1 MIDKAT
7 LFKDSNRLFIN
18 RQYEQALPL
27 LRQYGQLEELTNLE
41 RLRNKKN
48 IADCL
53 LDVHRGRGE
62 GEWAVE
68 FRDNL
73 QQYWQLLEQVDTKDI
88 SSRPLVDFFAVTLQF
103 HLEVGSLERLGD
115 TVRETY
121 REFAQRS
128 RQPETGLIKVRDTEF
143 LDVVVAEIERERRNF
158 ARPDHA
164 QRATALANAVLEEIG
179 DAERFRPHRTA
190 INNLLADLAYFFP
203 LSSEA
208 DNERYKR
215 VSGYLE
221 QALQASP
228 HDDFARI
235 FKSHVDRL
243 AATTLQ
249 IKRFGHDTLSQL
261 ANVRQH
267 LERME
272 HHVAAGSELH
282 QTVLA
287 IRREI
292 RRLTILGRLVEREQ
306 PATDDRQEID
316 PSEVVRPLLQERG
329 WPKNCLECAGTPA
342 PWEMWPDYVRIALEN
357 LLRNT
362 VEAYGRH
369 RLELPPEP
377 CRITIDY
384 ETRTITVRDWA
395 GGVNP
400 ALGDVF
406 APYVS
411 SKGVRNNTGLGLTQ
425 AREALEVQSPKFR
438 LELAEPQPQGGA
450 EFCIHIP
457 ILPLP

>member
-1 MIDKAT
+1 MDEAT
-7 LFKDSNRLFIN
+7 LFKESNKLFITC
-18 RQYEQALPL
+18 QYEQALPL
-27 LRQYGQLEELTNLE
+27 LRQYDQLEELTNLK
-41 RLRNKKN
+41 RLRNKRN

-62 GEWAVE
+62 GDWAVE
-68 FRDNL
+68 FRNNL
-73 QQYWQLLEQVDTKDI
+73 QQYWQLLEQVNPTEI
-88 SSRPLVDFFAVTLQF
+88 SPQPLLAFFAVTLEF
-103 HLEVGSLERLGD
+103 HLEVESLEQIGD
-115 TVRETY
+115 KARATY
-121 REFAQRS
+121 REFARRS
-128 RQPETGLIKVRDTEF
+128 PKLESGILKVRDAEF

-164 QRATALANAVLEEIG
+164 RRAARLAEAMLEELG

-208 DNERYKR
+208 ENERYKR

-228 HDDFARI
+228 HDDFAKI

-249 IKRFGHDTLSQL
+249 IKRFGHDTKNRL
-261 ANVRQH
+261 ANVRQL
-267 LERME
+267 LERLE
-272 HHVAAGSELH
+272 RQVAAGSELH

-287 IRREI
+287 VRREV
-292 RRLTILGRLVEREQ
+292 RGLSLLGRLVTSEQ
-306 PATDDRQEID
+306 PPVEDLQEID
-316 PSEVVRPLLQERG
+316 PIELVWPLLQERG
-329 WPKNCLECAGTPA
+329 WPASCLQRVGTPG
-342 PWEMWPDYVRIALEN
+342 PWELYPDYVRIALEN

-369 RLELPPEP
+369 HIELPPEP

-384 ETRTITVRDWA
+384 EARTLAVRDWA
-395 GGVNP
+395 GGVDP
-400 ALGDVF
+400 ELGDVF

-411 SKGVRNNTGLGLTQ
+411 SKGGLGLTQ